1 MAPRSSL
8 VAQVK
13 FTLSPELF
21 PLVHRIQQTRVCK
34 RGTVI
39 HSRILRFILPFSD
52 HTMKLW
58 DIGERRCIAS
68 YTMHSD
74 SVWSLKASAGF
85 DRIYS
90 GGRLVGNN
98 LPKAQMLL
106 APIIGLIIG
115 LTSSLPYVSG
125 DRRARGG
132 CLRYRPHQGRR
143 FQREHPPDT
152 RRGPHCSGAFHSSP
166 IHFQHH

>member
-13 FTLSPELF
+13 STLSPELF

-34 RGTVI
+34 RGTVV
-39 HSRILRFILPFSD
+39 HLRILRLFILLVSD

-98 LPKAQMLL
+98 FPKAQMLL
-106 APIIGLIIG
+106 APIIGL
-115 LTSSLPYVSG
+115 TSSLPYASG
-125 DRRARGG
+125 DCRARGG
-132 CLRYRPHQGRR
+132 CLRNRPHEG
-143 FQREHPPDT
+143 
-152 RRGPHCSGAFHSSP
+152 
-166 IHFQHH
+166 